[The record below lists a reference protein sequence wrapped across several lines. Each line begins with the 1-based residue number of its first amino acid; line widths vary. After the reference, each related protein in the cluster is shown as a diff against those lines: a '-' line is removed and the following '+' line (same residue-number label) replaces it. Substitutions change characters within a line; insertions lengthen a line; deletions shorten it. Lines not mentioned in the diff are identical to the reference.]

1 MRIHLLIDW
10 ENRQPTAEELE
21 QVRGTRYR
29 LWILHGPQQGAFP
42 AEQVKAWQPL
52 GNQVRFVQSAKAGK
66 NALDLHVAFCIGEA
80 STNDRH
86 KEMTGCYIIV
96 SLDKGFDA
104 LFGYLESRGIFAKR
118 AASLTEA
125 MGIAAEFAKE
135 AKPVIAAKPLLTANA
150 QRVVDNL
157 RASGATKRP
166 ATMKR
171 LSNHIASVLAVE
183 ATDTNVAQVL
193 EELKRV
199 KVLKEDGTKP
209 AYIL

>member
-1 MRIHLLIDW
+1 
-10 ENRQPTAEELE
+10 
-21 QVRGTRYR
+21 
-29 LWILHGPQQGAFP
+29 
-42 AEQVKAWQPL
+42 
-52 GNQVRFVQSAKAGK
+52 
-66 NALDLHVAFCIGEA
+66 
-80 STNDRH
+80 
-86 KEMTGCYIIV
+86 
-96 SLDKGFDA
+96 
-104 LFGYLESRGIFAKR
+104 
-118 AASLTEA
+118 